1 MIDLTKF
8 EADAPTPG
16 QSLTTEPGNRPW
28 ETPPRYN
35 EPVEVLGFY
44 ADKLL
49 QPEQS
54 ARLMEVLE
62 TGFPLTDLIDAI
74 TLGGVMK
81 GEHTVDTGIIVA
93 PHLYDIIT
101 TLADKLNV
109 EYTTG
114 LDSGDKIPD
123 ELTMEGVRKLTK
135 EEDNAL
141 ETLEQEKIE
150 AYLASVPSEDTFG
163 LMSKPIDVAT
173 VAEEEEEE

>member
-1 MIDLTKF
+1 MIDLTKY

-49 QPEQS
+49 QPE
-54 ARLMEVLE
+54 
-62 TGFPLTDLIDAI
+62 
-74 TLGGVMK
+74 
-81 GEHTVDTGIIVA
+81 
-93 PHLYDIIT
+93 
-101 TLADKLNV
+101 
-109 EYTTG
+109 
-114 LDSGDKIPD
+114 
-123 ELTMEGVRKLTK
+123 LTK